1 MPWSATL
8 KAGRV
13 VRKGSEHLRSNF
25 KVMGTN
31 GRAKP
36 EPKVFLAAP
45 DVLLVFGGGA
55 CCSRCLSCL
64 RCLCHV
70 AQKFL
75 DHPTGESSPARM
87 GGTNQGLVTMAHQ
100 DRNAVCRHDGAG
112 HGGSSRPDCVAGQ
125 RPSRLIAL

>member
-1 MPWSATL
+1 MPWSAAL
-8 KAGRV
+8 KARRV

-25 KVMGTN
+25 KLMGTN

-45 DVLLVFGGGA
+45 DVLLAVGGGA
-55 CCSRCLSCL
+55 CCLRCLSCL
-64 RCLCHV
+64 RHV
-70 AQKFL
+70 AQKPL

-87 GGTNQGLVTMAHQ
+87 GGTNQCLVTVAHQ
-100 DRNAVCRHDGAG
+100 DRYAVCRHDGAG
-112 HGGSSRPDCVAGQ
+112 HGGPSRPDCVAGQ